1 MLDKHNRGLHLICFS
16 MPEEEISV
24 IATTATS
31 DLCPPKVDDIAS
43 VDAMNTVDHHCF
55 VSELDSAPRFF
66 FGRSRQLLEFQ
77 AVTAEESFV
86 LNKWLFPKHIG
97 VWLKLGLRWID
108 FRQRRRGQQERQE
121 QQEAF
126 HVVSVASP
134 S

>member
-1 MLDKHNRGLHLICFS
+1 

-86 LNKWLFPKHIG
+86 PNKWLFPKHLG

-121 QQEAF
+121 QEESFHQLASAKAF
-126 HVVSVASP
+126 RTLRHSDVL
-134 S
+134 